1 MYRTILL
8 VIIIICQGTLNLKA
22 QDHQPSIEFVQF
34 FNALQSELPR
44 ERIFLHTDRQWYVFG
59 DRIWFSAYVTG
70 GSRLLPSGISSV
82 LYVELIEPDGT
93 LADRIA
99 VEVESGRSKGSLTFN
114 NARIQEGTF
123 RVRAYTAWSL
133 NFGDSYVFNADINV
147 TTGEDALDAISE
159 TSAPDIQFLPE
170 GGNLVHDLPTRLA
183 FKALSSNGL
192 GKDISGK
199 IYDENS
205 EFSIE
210 FNSDHLGMGVIPE
223 FTPDINA
230 SYIAIADGVR
240 YELPRVHPSGMVMS
254 LDEIDDQYVV
264 NIQSQGVDT
273 GDALLLFAHVRGE
286 VFYAS
291 LVLMENGS
299 GVTVLSK
306 EKFPTG
312 VVHFTLLGRD
322 GAPAAERLAL
332 NINPMAELETKLL
345 TDQEEYGLRDEA
357 VLRLQVTDSD
367 GDAIPANASIS
378 VFDDEIAGF
387 KSNYTSAVTRLLLE
401 SEINGYIE
409 NPGFYFSGTE
419 EAARAADL
427 LMLTQ
432 GWRAYDMQQ
441 IADMDEISLFSMPE
455 QGFTVS
461 GSVLSG
467 FRGRPLED
475 ATVVLSLGSGHEDLE
490 LSTTDE
496 EGRFLVTEL
505 QIYGS
510 QLITIRANDSQGR
523 DRLRIELDEQF
534 SNLPDFDGIIAQSKF
549 SLNQPETEVFT
560 SLDERAIQ
568 VQIDTERFVDAQM
581 FGELDEIEVT
591 AEREPEADR
600 FERNLREGER
610 ASQRLDFDEQP
621 HMADIPFLQAL
632 NQLAGVSVIGNTLT
646 INTGFTNIGGASLP
660 PPLILIDDIE
670 SDFDDLRILSSL
682 DVQTVNVFRRSSE
695 LGFFGASGAGGVL
708 SIRTRRGDGGSQEN
722 IRGLITANVHGFTA
736 PSQFY
741 TPRYGITVPRDI
753 EQPDT
758 RITLFWDPEL
768 DISEN
773 GASVRFW
780 TNDVP
785 STYRIVVQGI
795 TENGIPFFGT
805 SVFRVDP

>member
-1 MYRTILL
+1 MYRTLLL
-8 VIIIICQGTLNLKA
+8 VIFLFCYDVLNLKA
-22 QDHQPSIEFVQF
+22 QDHQPSVEFVQF

-93 LADRIA
+93 LAERNT
-99 VEVESGRSKGSLTFN
+99 VEVKGGRSKGSLTFN
-114 NARIQEGTF
+114 NARLQEGTF

-133 NFGDSYVFNADINV
+133 NFGDSYIFNKDIDV
-147 TTGEDALDAISE
+147 ITGEAATSE
-159 TSAPDIQFLPE
+159 PVASSASDIQFLPE
-170 GGNLVHDLPTRLA
+170 GGHMVHGLTTRLA
-183 FKALSSNGL
+183 FKALNSQGL
-192 GKDISGK
+192 GKNISGT

-205 EFSIE
+205 DYSIDFS
-210 FNSDHLGMGVIPE
+210 SDHLGMGVIDD

-230 SYIAIADGVR
+230 SYAAVVDGIK
-240 YELPRVHPSGMVMS
+240 YELPKIHPSGMVMN
-254 LDEIDDQYVV
+254 LNDNGDQYIV
-264 NIQSQGVDT
+264 NISSKDIDT

-291 LVLMENGS
+291 LVLMEENN

-306 EKFPTG
+306 DKFPTG
-312 VVHFTLLGRD
+312 IVHFTLLGRD
-322 GAPAAERLAL
+322 GNPAAERLAF
-332 NINPMAELETKLL
+332 NINPLAEIVTEIRVNN
-345 TDQEEYGLRDEA
+345 DSFGLREEA
-357 VLRLQVTDSD
+357 VLHLKVTDAE
-367 GDAIPANASIS
+367 GDALPASASIS
-378 VFDDEIAGF
+378 IFDNEIAEF
-387 KSNYTSAVTRLLLE
+387 NSDYTNAVTGLLLE
-401 SEINGYIE
+401 SEINGHIE
-409 NPGFYFSGTE
+409 NPLVYFNGTD

-455 QGFTVS
+455 QGFNIS

-467 FRGRPLED
+467 FRGNPLEE
-475 ATVVLSLGSGHEDLE
+475 ATVVLSLGSDHEDLE

-496 EGRFLVTEL
+496 EGRFLVSDL
-505 QIYGS
+505 QIQGS
-510 QLITIRANDSQGR
+510 QLITLRANDSRGR
-523 DRLRIELDEQF
+523 DRLRIELDQQF
-534 SNLPDFDGIIAQSKF
+534 SNLPAFDDDIVQNNF
-549 SLNQPETEVFT
+549 SISQPETAELA

-568 VQIDTERFVDAQM
+568 VQIDTERFVDAQL
-581 FGELDEIEVT
+581 FGELDEIEVV

-610 ASQRLDFDEQP
+610 ASQRLDFDERP

-632 NQLAGVSVIGNTLT
+632 NQLGGVSVIGNSIT

-722 IRGLITANVHGFTA
+722 IRGLITANVQGFA
-736 PSQFY
+736 PPSQFY
-741 TPRYGITVPRDI
+741 MPRYGITVPRDI

-780 TNDVP
+780 TNDMP

-795 TENGIPFFGT
+795 TENGIPFFET